1 MSDITATDPAASN
14 QPAALAADGSTP
26 APDSA
31 PPPKEPISPEEFW
44 NSLINEKVAADYLD
58 LTDRTMQAL
67 RQQGGGPRYI
77 VISARCIRYR
87 RIDLKAWADSLMCS
101 STSDSGDRAA

>member
-44 NSLINEKVAADYLD
+44 NSLINEKEAGDFLG
-58 LTDRTMQAL
+58 LSDRLMQAL
-67 RQQGGGPRYI
+67 RQRGGGPRYI
-77 VISARCIRYR
+77 VISSRCLRYR
-87 RIDLKAWADSLMCS
+87 RVDLKTWADSRMRS
-101 STSDSGDRAA
+101 STSDPGQAAA